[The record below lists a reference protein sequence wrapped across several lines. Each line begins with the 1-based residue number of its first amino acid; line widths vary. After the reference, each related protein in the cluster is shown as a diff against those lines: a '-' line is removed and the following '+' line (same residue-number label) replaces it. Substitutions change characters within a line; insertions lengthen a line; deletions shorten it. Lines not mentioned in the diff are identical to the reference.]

1 MEIKDISQA
10 FLSHLQ
16 WKSRL
21 RAFIEGEEEFD
32 IAEISPEGCALGKW
46 LSSDEI
52 EQYAS
57 NSRFEELVEAHNEL
71 HETAKRVYDLKVM
84 GRDTAARREL
94 SNIVK
99 SSMKIYS
106 LLTTVHII
114 TESENLVL
122 SKAL

>member
-1 MEIKDISQA
+1 MQIKDISQA
-10 FLSHLQ
+10 FLFHLQ

-21 RAFIEGEEEFD
+21 RAFIEGKGQFD
-32 IAEISPEGCALGKW
+32 ITEISPEGCDLGKW

-52 EQYAS
+52 KLYAS
-57 NSRFEELVEAHNEL
+57 HSDIRELAAAHNEL

-84 GRDTAARREL
+84 GRDNEARQAL

-106 LLTTVHII
+106 LLASIHII
-114 TESENLVL
+114 NESESLVL
-122 SKAL
+122 SKAS